1 MFSWSNN
8 ANKTK
13 FIEHLNELLSLE
25 NAALERLHRRT
36 QETFVQNI
44 RNSLQ
49 QQLQEEKEQQSR
61 FRKLITDYGG
71 KPTDAKADLLS
82 LNSLTNVTMDAMKK
96 KKNNALNT
104 IIKSKSQDEA
114 HDGKNSNSHMTP
126 QEIEILNTKEDAL
139 IKNAEIMA
147 YKKVLK
153 VAEKIT
159 DKDAINILKQNLQEK
174 ESTYANI
181 TTSES
186 KMLSN
191 MRNNSD
197 HVHESFNLG
206 SAVADMLT
214 SYWNSKENPSKV
226 YIFNRRVHH
235 GAIGALLGLSTLY
248 KNNPMITGILSGLGS
263 GLQKDD
269 YNDFKGWFLFKKRG
283 DEGEEK
289 TIPILLANKAELEQ
303 TIGKTLGLEKAAQL
317 VVEELSA
324 KGLLD
329 DGGMKEKLQI
339 MKEQANNH
347 QTYLEELVLDLASEG
362 LSLEVIYKTESETEQ
377 KASEIMK
384 IYLGKDPGS
393 FEAIEFLCLA
403 EGGEVTHYELLSA
416 LAKSVKNKK
425 LATKVKAILAE
436 EKRHLQLCTRLAK
449 QAAT

>member
-1 MFSWSNN
+1 MFFSND
-8 ANKTK
+8 KTD
-13 FIEHLNELLSLE
+13 FIVYLNEILSIE
-25 NAALERLHRRT
+25 NAVIERLHRRM
-36 QETFVQNI
+36 QETSLQNLQ
-44 RNSLQ
+44 NSLQ
-49 QQLQEEKEQQSR
+49 DQLQEEKEQRSR
-61 FRKLITDYGG
+61 LENLITDYGG
-71 KPTDAKADLLS
+71 KPTDSKADLPS
-82 LNSLTNVTMDAMKK
+82 LNSLTDATMDAMKK
-96 KKNNALNT
+96 KKDNALNSQVET
-104 IIKSKSQDEA
+104 HDSKNDR
-114 HDGKNSNSHMTP
+114 MTS

-139 IKNAEIMA
+139 IKNAEILA

-153 VAEKIT
+153 AAEKIT
-159 DKDAINILKQNLQEK
+159 DTDAINILKQNLQEK

-226 YIFNRRVHH
+226 YLFNRRVHH

-248 KNNPMITGILSGLGS
+248 KDNPMITGILSGLGS

-269 YNDFKGWFLFKKRG
+269 YNDFKEWFLFKKRG

-289 TIPILLANKAELEQ
+289 TIPISLAKKEKLERK
-303 TIGKTLGLEKAAQL
+303 IGKALGLEKAAQL
-317 VVEELSA
+317 AVEELSA

-329 DGGMKEKLQI
+329 EGGLKEKLQI

-347 QTYLEELVLDLASEG
+347 QINLEELVPDLASEG
-362 LSLEVIYKTESETEQ
+362 LSLEVIHKTESETEQ
-377 KASEIMK
+377 KASEVMK
-384 IYLGKDPGS
+384 IYLGKDPDS

-403 EGGEVTHYELLSA
+403 EGGEVTHYELLSVM
-416 LAKSVKNKK
+416 AKGVKNKK
-425 LATKVKAILAE
+425 LATNVKAILAE

-449 QAAT
+449 EIAAAYA

>member
-1 MFSWSNN
+1 MFFSND
-8 ANKTK
+8 KTD
-13 FIEHLNELLSLE
+13 FIVYLNEILSIE
-25 NAALERLHRRT
+25 NAVIERLHRRM
-36 QETFVQNI
+36 QETSLHNLQ
-44 RNSLQ
+44 NSLQ
-49 QQLQEEKEQQSR
+49 DQLQEEKEQQSR
-61 FRKLITDYGG
+61 LENLITDYGG
-71 KPTDAKADLLS
+71 KPTDSKADLPS
-82 LNSLTNVTMDAMKK
+82 LNSLTDATMDAMKK
-96 KKNNALNT
+96 KKDNALNSQVET
-104 IIKSKSQDEA
+104 HDSKNDR
-114 HDGKNSNSHMTP
+114 MTS

-139 IKNAEIMA
+139 IKSAEILA

-226 YIFNRRVHH
+226 YLFNRRVHH
-235 GAIGALLGLSTLY
+235 GTIGALLGLSTLY
-248 KNNPMITGILSGLGS
+248 KDNPMITGILSGLGS

-269 YNDFKGWFLFKKRG
+269 YNDFKEWFLFKKRG

-289 TIPILLANKAELEQ
+289 TIPISLANKAKLEQ
-303 TIGKTLGLEKAAQL
+303 KIGKALGLEKAAQL
-317 VVEELSA
+317 AVEELSA

-329 DGGMKEKLQI
+329 EGGMKEKLQM

-347 QTYLEELVLDLASEG
+347 QTNLEELVPALESEG
-362 LSLEVIYKTESETEQ
+362 LSSEDIQKTESETEH

-384 IYLGKDPGS
+384 IYLGKDPDS

-416 LAKSVKNKK
+416 MAKGVKNKK
-425 LATKVKAILAE
+425 LATNVKAILAE

-449 QAAT
+449 EIAAASYA

>member
-1 MFSWSNN
+1 MFFSND
-8 ANKTK
+8 KTD
-13 FIEHLNELLSLE
+13 FIVYLNEILSIE
-25 NAALERLHRRT
+25 NAVIERLHRRM
-36 QETFVQNI
+36 QETSLQNLQ
-44 RNSLQ
+44 NSLQ
-49 QQLQEEKEQQSR
+49 DQLQEEKEQQSR
-61 FRKLITDYGG
+61 LENLITEYGG
-71 KPTDAKADLLS
+71 KPTDSKADLPS
-82 LNSLTNVTMDAMKK
+82 LNSLTDATMDAMKK
-96 KKNNALNT
+96 KKDNALNSQVET
-104 IIKSKSQDEA
+104 HDSKNDR
-114 HDGKNSNSHMTP
+114 MTS

-139 IKNAEIMA
+139 IKNAEILA

-206 SAVADMLT
+206 SAVGDMLT

-226 YIFNRRVHH
+226 YLFNRRVHH
-235 GAIGALLGLSTLY
+235 GTIGALLGLSTLY
-248 KNNPMITGILSGLGS
+248 KDNPMITGILSGLGS

-269 YNDFKGWFLFKKRG
+269 YNDFKEWFLFKKRG

-289 TIPILLANKAELEQ
+289 TIPISLANKAKLEQ
-303 TIGKTLGLEKAAQL
+303 KIGKALGLEKAAQL
-317 VVEELSA
+317 ALEELSA

-329 DGGMKEKLQI
+329 EGGMKEKLQI

-347 QTYLEELVLDLASEG
+347 QTNLEELVPDLASEG
-362 LSLEVIYKTESETEQ
+362 LSLEVIHKTESETEQ

-384 IYLGKDPGS
+384 IYLGKDPDS

-416 LAKSVKNKK
+416 MTKGVKNKK
-425 LATKVKAILAE
+425 LATNVKAILAE

-449 QAAT
+449 EIAAASSA

>member
-1 MFSWSNN
+1 MFFSND
-8 ANKTK
+8 KTD
-13 FIEHLNELLSLE
+13 FIVYLNEILSIE
-25 NAALERLHRRT
+25 NAVIERLHRRM
-36 QETFVQNI
+36 QETSLQNLQ
-44 RNSLQ
+44 NSLQ
-49 QQLQEEKEQQSR
+49 DQLQEEKEQQSR
-61 FRKLITDYGG
+61 LENLITEYGG
-71 KPTDAKADLLS
+71 KPTDSKADLPS
-82 LNSLTNVTMDAMKK
+82 LNSLTDATMDAMKK
-96 KKNNALNT
+96 KKDNALNSQVET
-104 IIKSKSQDEA
+104 HDSKNDR
-114 HDGKNSNSHMTP
+114 MTS

-139 IKNAEIMA
+139 IKSAEILA

-206 SAVADMLT
+206 SAVGDMLT

-226 YIFNRRVHH
+226 YLFNRRVHH

-248 KNNPMITGILSGLGS
+248 KDNPMITGILSGLGS

-269 YNDFKGWFLFKKRG
+269 YNDFKEWFLFKKRG

-289 TIPILLANKAELEQ
+289 TIPISLANKAKLEQ
-303 TIGKTLGLEKAAQL
+303 KIGKALGLEKAAQL
-317 VVEELSA
+317 ALEELSA

-329 DGGMKEKLQI
+329 EGGMKEKLQI

-347 QTYLEELVLDLASEG
+347 QTNLEELVPALEPEG
-362 LSLEVIYKTESETEQ
+362 LSSENIQ
-377 KASEIMK
+377 NS
-384 IYLGKDPGS
+384 
-393 FEAIEFLCLA
+393 
-403 EGGEVTHYELLSA
+403 SA
-416 LAKSVKNKK
+416 RNR
-425 LATKVKAILAE
+425 T
-436 EKRHLQLCTRLAK
+436 
-449 QAAT
+449 

>member
-1 MFSWSNN
+1 MFFSND
-8 ANKTK
+8 KTD
-13 FIEHLNELLSLE
+13 FIVYLNEILSIE
-25 NAALERLHRRT
+25 NAVIERLHRRMQVT
-36 QETFVQNI
+36 SLHNLQ
-44 RNSLQ
+44 NSLQ
-49 QQLQEEKEQQSR
+49 GQLEEEKEQQSR
-61 FRKLITDYGG
+61 LENLIADYGG
-71 KPTDAKADLLS
+71 KPTDSKADLLS
-82 LNSLTNVTMDAMKK
+82 LNSLTDATMDAMKK
-96 KKNNALNT
+96 KKDNALNSQVET
-104 IIKSKSQDEA
+104 HDSKNDR
-114 HDGKNSNSHMTP
+114 MTS

-139 IKNAEIMA
+139 IKSAEILA

-206 SAVADMLT
+206 SAVGDMLT

-226 YIFNRRVHH
+226 YLFNRRVHH
-235 GAIGALLGLSTLY
+235 GTIGALLGLSTLY
-248 KNNPMITGILSGLGS
+248 KDNPMITGILSGLGS

-269 YNDFKGWFLFKKRG
+269 YNDFKKWFLFKKRG

-289 TIPILLANKAELEQ
+289 TIPISLANKAKLEQ
-303 TIGKTLGLEKAAQL
+303 KIGKALGLEKAAQL
-317 VVEELSA
+317 ALEELSA

-329 DGGMKEKLQI
+329 EGGMKEKLQI

-347 QTYLEELVLDLASEG
+347 QTNLEELVPDLASEG
-362 LSLEVIYKTESETEQ
+362 LSLEVIHKTESETEQ

-384 IYLGKDPGS
+384 IYLGKDPDS

-403 EGGEVTHYELLSA
+403 ESGEVTHYELLSVM
-416 LAKSVKNKK
+416 AKGVKNKK
-425 LATKVKAILAE
+425 LATNVKAILAE

-449 QAAT
+449 EIAAASSA

>member
-1 MFSWSNN
+1 MFFSND
-8 ANKTK
+8 KTD
-13 FIEHLNELLSLE
+13 FIVYLNEILSIE
-25 NAALERLHRRT
+25 NAVIERLHRRM
-36 QETFVQNI
+36 QETSLQNLQ
-44 RNSLQ
+44 NSLQ
-49 QQLQEEKEQQSR
+49 DQLQEEKEQQSR
-61 FRKLITDYGG
+61 LENLITDYGG
-71 KPTDAKADLLS
+71 KPTDSKANLPS
-82 LNSLTNVTMDAMKK
+82 LNSLTDATMDAMKK
-96 KKNNALNT
+96 KKDNALNSQVET
-104 IIKSKSQDEA
+104 HDSKNDR
-114 HDGKNSNSHMTP
+114 MTF

-139 IKNAEIMA
+139 IKSAEILA

-206 SAVADMLT
+206 SAVGDMLA

-226 YIFNRRVHH
+226 YLFNRRVHH
-235 GAIGALLGLSTLY
+235 GAIGALLGLSILY
-248 KNNPMITGILSGLGS
+248 KDNPIITGILSGLGS

-269 YNDFKGWFLFKKRG
+269 YNDFKEWFLFKKRG

-289 TIPILLANKAELEQ
+289 TIPISLANKAKLEQ
-303 TIGKTLGLEKAAQL
+303 KIGKALGLEKAAQL
-317 VVEELSA
+317 AVEELSA

-329 DGGMKEKLQI
+329 EGGMREKLQI

-347 QTYLEELVLDLASEG
+347 QTNLEELVPALEPEG
-362 LSLEVIYKTESETEQ
+362 LSSENIQAVAQETEH
-377 KASEIMK
+377 KAAEIMK
-384 IYLGKDPGS
+384 IYLGKDPDS
-393 FEAIEFLCLA
+393 CEAIEFLCLA
-403 EGGEVTHYELLSA
+403 EGGEVIHYELLSA
-416 LAKSVKNKK
+416 MTKGVKNKK
-425 LATKVKAILAE
+425 LATNVKAILAE

-449 QAAT
+449 EIAAASSA

>member
-1 MFSWSNN
+1 MFSWNNN

-25 NAALERLHRRT
+25 NAALERLHRRI

-44 RNSLQ
+44 RNLLQ

-61 FRKLITDYGG
+61 LRKLITDYGG

-114 HDGKNSNSHMTP
+114 

-181 TTSES
+181 KTSES

-235 GAIGALLGLSTLY
+235 GAVGALLGFSGLY
-248 KNNPMITGILSGLGS
+248 KSNPLVTSVLSGLGA

-269 YNDFKGWFLFKKRG
+269 YNDFEEWFLFKKK
-283 DEGEEK
+283 EED
-289 TIPILLANKAELEQ
+289 T
-303 TIGKTLGLEKAAQL
+303 
-317 VVEELSA
+317 
-324 KGLLD
+324 
-329 DGGMKEKLQI
+329 KESK
-339 MKEQANNH
+339 
-347 QTYLEELVLDLASEG
+347 
-362 LSLEVIYKTESETEQ
+362 
-377 KASEIMK
+377 
-384 IYLGKDPGS
+384 
-393 FEAIEFLCLA
+393 
-403 EGGEVTHYELLSA
+403 
-416 LAKSVKNKK
+416 
-425 LATKVKAILAE
+425 
-436 EKRHLQLCTRLAK
+436 
-449 QAAT
+449 